1 MSLSS
6 IGWLQMRHRHWAVRL
21 FFGATIVGAS
31 LIAYYTYG
39 RAHEILLDKLKNN
52 AFQEVQGGVE
62 AIDRWIAKRKTE
74 VETIANSPTAQT
86 MDLDIIQPYL
96 EQEAERIEPF
106 NITVFFDREGRFYT
120 SQRIGGNAKDRLYLQ
135 RAMRGEVNVSDPLT
149 SRSTGLRQIVIVA
162 PIIPNWPENQ
172 IPEGAI
178 AAPVPLKRLKT
189 VIEQLS
195 YGPDSYAFLLDSEGT
210 PIIPDT
216 LAAFEFPPQGP
227 MSLLNSKNPVLQK
240 LAERMVNRERGIELL
255 PWPDREN
262 YIAYIPVAEA
272 NWSIAL
278 VIPRNNIE
286 QALRPLDLLTLTIAG
301 LVFTMIVLLWQ
312 VQNWEQN
319 RLRQE
324 KEKADRTSAELSK
337 TLTEL
342 KRTQSQLIQTEKMSS
357 LGQLVAGIAHEFN
370 NPISF
375 IHGNLLHA
383 RSYFTDLIELVRCY
397 QAYLNNP
404 PEEIESQL
412 EAMDWAFLQSDL
424 PRLLTSM
431 ESGTQRVRKLVEGL
445 RTFSSLDEDGR
456 KLINL
461 HEHLDM
467 TLTLLSNRL
476 HLNHQNREITL
487 CKNYGDI
494 PLIECYPGLLNQVFL
509 NLLGNA
515 IDTIDEM
522 ADQGKWVQEDSG
534 RPEIA
539 IRTRVLPPNWI
550 EIEIAD
556 NGAGIPDTVGDR
568 IFDPFFTTKPVGQGT
583 GLGLATSYQIIVT
596 QHEGELHYESSPD
609 RGTKFYVRLPDR

>member
-1 MSLSS
+1 MILSS
-6 IGWLQMRHRHWAVRL
+6 IGWLQMRHRHWAVRF
-21 FFGATIVGAS
+21 FFGTTIIGAS
-31 LIAYYTYG
+31 LIAYYTYD

-52 AFQEVQGGVE
+52 AFQEVRGGVE

-106 NITVFFDREGRFYT
+106 NITIFFDRDGRFYT
-120 SQRIGGNAKDRLYLQ
+120 SQRINGNAKDRLYLQ
-135 RAMRGEVNVSDPLT
+135 RAMRGNVNVSDPLT
-149 SRSTGLRQIVIVA
+149 SRSTGLRQIVIAA
-162 PIIPNWPENQ
+162 PIIPNRPENQ

-178 AAPVPLKRLKT
+178 AAPVPLKRLQT

-195 YGPDSYAFLLDSEGT
+195 FGPGSYAFLLDSEGI
-210 PIIPDT
+210 PIVPET

-227 MSLLNSKNPVLQK
+227 ISLLNSNNPMLQE
-240 LAERMVNRERGIELL
+240 LAKRMVNREQGMELL
-255 PWPDREN
+255 RWPAREN
-262 YIAYIPVAEA
+262 YIAYIPVEEA

-278 VIPRNNIE
+278 VIPRHNIE
-286 QALRPLDLLTLTIAG
+286 QALRPLNLLTLTIAG
-301 LVFTMIVLLWQ
+301 LVFVMIILLSQ
-312 VQNWEQN
+312 VQHWEQN

-397 QAYLNNP
+397 QAYLSDS
-404 PEEIESQL
+404 PEEIEREL
-412 EAMDWAFLQSDL
+412 EVIDWEFLQTDL
-424 PRLLTSM
+424 PKLLTSM
-431 ESGTQRVRKLVEGL
+431 ESGTERVQKLVEGL

-456 KLINL
+456 KFIDVR
-461 HEHLDM
+461 EHLET
-467 TLTLLSNRL
+467 TLTLLANRL
-476 HLNHQNREITL
+476 HLKHLNCQITL
-487 CKNYGDI
+487 CKDYGDL
-494 PLIECYPGLLNQVFL
+494 PRIECYPGLLNQVFL
-509 NLLGNA
+509 NVLGNA
-515 IDTIDEM
+515 IDAIDEM
-522 ADQGKWVQEDSG
+522 AAQGKWVQEGSG
-534 RPEIA
+534 QPEIA
-539 IRTRVLPPNWI
+539 IRTRVLPTNWI
-550 EIEIAD
+550 EVEIAD
-556 NGAGIPDTVGDR
+556 NGTGIPDTVGDR

-583 GLGLATSYQIIVT
+583 GLGLATSYQIIVS
-596 QHEGELHYESSPD
+596 QHEGELRYESRPD
-609 RGTKFYVRLPDR
+609 GGTKFYVRLPYR